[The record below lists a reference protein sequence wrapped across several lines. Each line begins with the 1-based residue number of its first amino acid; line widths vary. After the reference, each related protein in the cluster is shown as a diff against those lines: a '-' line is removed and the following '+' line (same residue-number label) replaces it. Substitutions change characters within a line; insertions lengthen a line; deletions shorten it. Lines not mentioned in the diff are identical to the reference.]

1 MFGRS
6 LTGAKGMPPQLLLT
20 ATAAAAAVDAVASW
34 TAIAMPCSYRRCR
47 ASRCVTAVLIDALQ
61 PMSPCLPCPAVANA
75 VLLCLLACGGFQ
87 QSSWD
92 NEFTDGY

>member
-34 TAIAMPCSYRRCR
+34 TAIALPCSYRRCR
-47 ASRCVTAVLIDALQ
+47 ASRCVTAVLIDAAAHVHRACRAQQPPLQ
-61 PMSPCLPCPAVANA
+61 SCSAR
-75 VLLCLLACGGFQ
+75 VLVEGF
-87 QSSWD
+87 
-92 NEFTDGY
+92 